1 MSFDEDNDGGA
12 YHAQVELRERF
23 YQEKEAKMSLI
34 VRESGGSGGGDF
46 APAPA
51 GAHVARCY
59 RIIDLGTQVKQ
70 WQGQERKVKQVLLSW
85 ELPDAKIPDG
95 KLAGEPFSISERF
108 TANLSEKSK
117 LRAVLEAWR
126 GRQFT
131 KEELDGFNLE
141 NILTKTCYLNIV
153 HATNNG
159 KTYANI
165 ASIMP
170 VPNGLKPQG
179 QINESVLFSLDNFDP
194 AVFNTLSKGLQET
207 IKKSPEYAKAVATKD
222 RVELSSG
229 DVEELNDDIPF

>member
-34 VRESGGSGGGDF
+34 VRETGGGGGDF
-46 APAPA
+46 APAPT
-51 GAHVARCY
+51 GAHLARCY
-59 RIIDLGTQVKQ
+59 RIIDLGTQVRP
-70 WQGQERKVKQVLLSW
+70 WQGQDREIKQVLISW
-85 ELPDAKIPDG
+85 ELPDTKIPDG
-95 KLAGEPFSISERF
+95 KLAGKPFSISERF
-108 TANLSEKSK
+108 TGNINPKSK
-117 LRAVLEAWR
+117 LKAVLEAWR

-131 KEELDGFNLE
+131 KEELDSFNMQNVLG
-141 NILTKTCYLNIV
+141 KSCYLNVV
-153 HATNNG
+153 HSNNNG

-165 ASIMP
+165 ASVMP
-170 VPNGLKPQG
+170 VPAGMKVPAQV
-179 QINESVLFSLDNFDP
+179 NESVLFSLEKFDLE
-194 AVFNTLSKGLQET
+194 VFNSLSKNLQET

>member
-34 VRESGGSGGGDF
+34 VREIGGGGGDF

-51 GAHVARCY
+51 GAHLARCY
-59 RIIDLGTQVKQ
+59 RIIDLGTQVSH
-70 WQGQERKVKQVLLSW
+70 WQGQERAAKKVLLSW

-95 KLAGEPFSISERF
+95 KLAGQPFSISERF
-108 TANLSEKSK
+108 TAYLGEKMR

-131 KEELDGFNLE
+131 KEERDGFNLE
-141 NILTKTCYLNIV
+141 NILGKPCYLNVV
-153 HATNNG
+153 HASNNG

-170 VPNGLKPQG
+170 VPNGMKVQG
-179 QINESVLFSLDNFDP
+179 QINESVMFSLEKFDP
-194 AVFNTLSKGLQET
+194 VVFNSLSKNLQET